1 MDIRKKF
8 FTKRVVS
15 HNIFLREVAMAPC
28 LTEFKEH
35 QGDALKTPGLV
46 LDNPVRSRELD
57 STTFV
62 GTPAGNI
69 L

>member
-15 HNIFLREVAMAPC
+15 HNILLREVAMAPC

-35 QGDALKTPGLV
+35 QGDALRHLV
-46 LDNPVRSRELD
+46 
-57 STTFV
+57 
-62 GTPAGNI
+62 
-69 L
+69 